1 VWSLKLDLLRPD
13 QGLPLDLYDTHVL
26 RTYLHAYMH
35 TCINTC
41 IRRKQAH
48 TPHTLFLSLSHTHT
62 CMCVCVCVCV
72 CGIYVR
78 IYIFVCHIQTI
89 IGCKPVQTPFFPTN
103 LHTHVYGIYVRIRV
117 SYSHANR
124 LYSSFYPFIHPS
136 APCISRPL
144 RKLSLIHPCHMKR
157 RIHVI

>member
-1 VWSLKLDLLRPD
+1 MWSLKLDLLRPD
-13 QGLPLDLYDTHVL
+13 QGPPLDLYDTHVL
-26 RTYLHAYMH
+26 RTYLPAYMH

-41 IRRKQAH
+41 IRARGSTH
-48 TPHTLFLSLSHTHT
+48 TTFSLSLSHA
-62 CMCVCVCVCV
+62 CVCVCV

-89 IGCKPVQTPFFPTN
+89 TGCKPVQTPFLPTK
-103 LHTHVYGIYVRIRV
+103 LHTCVYGIYVRIRV